1 MKMLTKKQTI
11 WISQL
16 KDAKTL
22 TQNLDLLMSGQ
33 AKSLGILNLRMGR
46 VLNAQQWEVD
56 GVVH

>member
-22 TQNLDLLMSGQ
+22 TQNLDLLMNGQ
-33 AKSLGILNLRMGR
+33 AKSLGTLNLRMGR

-56 GVVH
+56 GVVY